1 MKYDK
6 LVRDR
11 IPEIIE
17 GKGSHAVVEVL
28 DESPFKWY
36 LDEKL
41 LEELREYQE
50 DGSVG
55 ELADLVEVVYA
66 ILDSKGISVEEFKRI
81 GVSKAEEHG
90 GFQKKLIFKR
100 SCHNVKKDGDIN
112 AFEFNRI

>member
-28 DESPFKWY
+28 DESAFKRY

-66 ILDSKGISVEEFKRI
+66 ILDSKGVSVEEFERI
-81 GVSKAEEHG
+81 RVSKAEERG
-90 GFQKKLIFKR
+90 GFRKKFLLKE
-100 SCHNVKKDGDIN
+100 VVTM
-112 AFEFNRI
+112 